1 MSESKMLGSRMA
13 GGTGQREGEGHGSRV
28 PELGWWWREAVP
40 MGQQG
45 RPQSSASRGPDR
57 QPQAWAGRIKP
68 AA

>member
-1 MSESKMLGSRMA
+1 MSESKTLGSRMA

-45 RPQSSASRGPDR
+45 
-57 QPQAWAGRIKP
+57 
-68 AA
+68 